1 MKRLFLLLI
10 IIPSFVFAE
19 GLYSPTWGFN
29 LNLPEYYEYTE
40 GDGKDRFSFK
50 GPEGAV
56 FDLIVY
62 NGVYANIKEMA
73 EDVTKRLG
81 NKGDIDYFKYNGKQA
96 AILELNFGDKL
107 SGWGICVELAG
118 AQGRRPPLL
127 LSLAYGPAAKSE
139 LNLFHFSALDSIAP
153 SEAEKLYPGL
163 ITEYSYPR
171 GEQIITP
178 IASSGATAAICKN
191 DAEASQAFI
200 EREFVVLSTYVNTPA
215 WQKAWLRY
223 YRLIYRDSY
232 ERVKYIADALIKKW
246 GRGAA
251 SSGNERGFAQKALTF
266 VQGFKYERNHEGS
279 DFLNL
284 VSTAVDGSGD
294 CDSRAMLW
302 AIILNY
308 ADIRAAMMISP
319 KYSHAMGLADVS
331 GAGARFEAY
340 ETNWLVAETTA
351 KIDIGLIDKEQAD
364 PNNWFGVLFE

>member
-1 MKRLFLLLI
+1 MKRLFLLLLL
-10 IIPSFVFAE
+10 IPSFVFAE
-19 GLYSPTWGFN
+19 GLYSPTWGFS
-29 LNLPEYYEYTE
+29 LDLPEYYEYSE

-56 FDLIVY
+56 FDLVVY

-81 NKGDIDYFKYNGKQA
+81 SKGDIDYFKYNGKQA
-96 AILELNFGDKL
+96 AVLELNFGDKL
-107 SGWGICVELAG
+107 NGWGTCVELAG
-118 AQGRRPPLL
+118 TKGSRPPLL

-139 LNLFHFSALDSIAP
+139 LTLFHFSALDSIAP
-153 SEAEKLYPGL
+153 SNAEILYPGM

-178 IASSGATAAICKN
+178 IASSGVTAAICKD
-191 DAEASQAFI
+191 DAEAAQVFI
-200 EREFVVLSTYVNTPA
+200 EREFKILSTYVNTPA
-215 WQKAWLRY
+215 WQNAWIRY
-223 YRLIYRDSY
+223 YRSIYRDSY
-232 ERVKYIADALIKKW
+232 TRVKNIAEALIRKW
-246 GRGAA
+246 GRG
-251 SSGNERGFAQKALTF
+251 NERAFAQKALAF

-284 VSTAVDGSGD
+284 ISTACEGGGD

-319 KYSHAMGLADVS
+319 EYSHAMGLADVA

-364 PNNWFGVLFE
+364 PKNWFGILFE